1 MKQYF
6 NHIKLQ
12 EPHVRRKHAL
22 RIAGAI
28 TGLFALAWL
37 VTLPARLNTDTVA
50 AKATASDQVAA
61 AAAAAQYNPAQLEV
75 ASTTL
80 YNY

>member
-22 RIAGAI
+22 RIAGGI
-28 TGLFALAWL
+28 TGLFAVAWL
-37 VTLPARLNTDTVA
+37 ATLPGRLNTDTISA
-50 AKATASDQVAA
+50 NLNASDQAAA

-75 ASTTL
+75 ASTTQ
-80 YNY
+80 Y